1 MRAKMTKDEKRPT
14 MNDVAAIAGV
24 SVSTVSRA
32 LNNDPRIS
40 DRTRENVF
48 RAVKVTNYR
57 PNAAAR
63 ALAMQSSVPPA
74 AVRNIGIVFGRYA
87 KPNENYFLEI
97 LDGIDEIL
105 SAGRFNMIIV
115 TTDESPDTAART
127 QMMLSPETVAGVICV
142 GQLPGEISAS
152 LRERIPNIVF
162 VDVDP
167 ALAPGLDC
175 VTCDNEKGAFM
186 AVSHLIRRGRRR
198 IALLRGS
205 TDHHFCRALEN
216 GYRKALRKH
225 NVPEDDVLIVEE
237 EFINLFS
244 SGSSACRKLL
254 AKNIPF
260 DALFSNDKMII
271 GALRVLQEA
280 EISVP
285 AEVAVFGFDDIE
297 IAAFVEPPLS
307 TISVPKIEMGSIAA
321 RTMMDKVSNKT
332 PRRKAAAVILA
343 PKLIERRSCGRGPAR
358 NLRLGKATM
367 LKKPRRGHI
376 INSGKEAIHG
386 DAKK

>member
-1 MRAKMTKDEKRPT
+1 MTGDEKRPT
-14 MNDVAAIAGV
+14 MNDVAAIASV
-24 SVSTVSRA
+24 SASTVSRA

-40 DRTRENVF
+40 DRTREIVL
-48 RAVKVTNYR
+48 RAVRQTNYR

-63 ALAMQSSVPPA
+63 ALAMQSAAPPA
-74 AVRNIGIVFGRYA
+74 AVRNIGILFGRYA

-115 TTDESPDTAART
+115 TTDDSPETAART
-127 QMMLSPETVAGVICV
+127 QMMLNAETVAGVICV

-152 LRERIPNIVF
+152 LKERIPNIVF

-167 ALAPGLDC
+167 AMVPGLDC

-186 AVSHLIRRGRRR
+186 AVSRLIRRGRRR

-225 NVPEDDVLIVEE
+225 NIPWDDALIVEE
-237 EFINLFS
+237 EFINLYS

-254 AKNIPF
+254 ARDVPF

-271 GALRVLQEA
+271 GAMRVLQEA
-280 EISVP
+280 QISVP
-285 AEVAVFGFDDIE
+285 SEVAVFGFDDVE

-307 TISVPKIEMGSIAA
+307 TISVPKIEMGRIAA
-321 RTMMDKVSNKT
+321 RTMMDRISGRR
-332 PRRKAAAVILA
+332 PRKKAAAVILA
-343 PKLIERRSCGRGPAR
+343 PKLIERRSCPARRAR
-358 NLRLGKATM
+358 NLRSGKVAVP
-367 LKKPRRGHI
+367 KKPRTGQI
-376 INSGKEAIHG
+376 INSRKEAVNG
-386 DAKK
+386 DAKKRV